1 MVKDSG
7 LEGLSEEPAHGVGSQ
22 DLVAAMRS

>member
-1 MVKDSG
+1 MVKSIG
-7 LEGLSEEPAHGVGSQ
+7 AVNLSEGPAHGVGSQ